1 MMMMERRSDTSR
13 PFTRDGVA
21 VERLKSR

>member
-13 PFTRDGVA
+13 CFVDDGVA
-21 VERLKSR
+21 VGKKKPG

>member
-13 PFTRDGVA
+13 PFARDGVA
-21 VERLKSR
+21 VERPKSR